1 VARTLPRM
9 ANFTGSDDLRGST
22 FVGVDLTGTRF
33 VESDLTGLVMRG
45 VEVAQAD
52 IDAPW
57 LVHGGYFR
65 INGVDVIAYV
75 ESELDRRFPGRAG
88 RRAADPEGLR
98 VAWAALEAAWTAA
111 LARAASLPAGS
122 VDVSVDGEWS
132 FAQTVRHLVHATDIW
147 LRKGVLELD
156 DPFHPLGLAD
166 LSAEGEVPDAAASA
180 SYDDVL
186 AARAARVGQVRDVI
200 AEATPALLAEA
211 RRNPHDPDH
220 AETVLSCLHVILEE
234 EWEHLRFA
242 LRDLDAVEAGIPVD
256 PSSAPA

>member
-1 VARTLPRM
+1 MTD
-9 ANFTGSDDLRGST
+9 FTQSDDLKGST
-22 FVGVDLTGTRF
+22 FVGVDLSGARF

-45 VEVAQAD
+45 VEVARAD

-75 ESELDRRFPGRAG
+75 EAELDRTFPGRAE
-88 RRAADPEGLR
+88 RRADDPEGLR
-98 VAWAALEAAWTAA
+98 SAWARLEAAWTAA
-111 LARAASLPAGS
+111 LARAAALPAGS

-132 FAQTVRHLVHATDIW
+132 FAQTLRHLVHATDIW
-147 LRKGVLELD
+147 LRKGALGLE

-166 LSAEGEVPDAAASA
+166 LSAEDEVPEAVASA

-186 AARAARVGQVRDVI
+186 AARPDRVGQVREVI
-200 AEATPALLAEA
+200 AGATPALLAEV
-211 RRNPHDPDH
+211 RRNPHDPEH

-256 PSSAPA
+256 PPSAPA